1 MEVRGKED
9 NMKPVKPY
17 HRIEAR
23 IDLDR
28 IRENIKAVQALNP
41 PERKTLLVIKADAYG
56 HGAVT
61 LADRLGDLADYF
73 GVAEID
79 EAVELRRSGVTKP
92 ILILG
97 YTDETEYEDLINYD
111 ITQAV
116 FDVEKCRS
124 LSLLAEKMGKKAR
137 VHIKVDSGMHR
148 IGFSG
153 DEAGVNAAETL
164 FSMPGIS
171 VEGIFTHFARADE
184 KDKSSAEE
192 QYKLF
197 SWFVKNLEER
207 GHSLGIRHI
216 DNSAGAMELH
226 SKGFDMMRLGI
237 VIYGLYPSEEVDKSV
252 VITPAMSLVSHITHI
267 KVLPAGCG
275 ISYGHTFV
283 TERETRVATVS
294 AGYADGYPRAQSGRG
309 RVLIRGEY
317 APILGRVCMD
327 QFMVDVTHIPEAEVG
342 DEVTLFG
349 ADGENRIS
357 VEEVAEPAVSFN
369 YELVCNVARRV
380 PRVYIENGTEIGE
393 VNLLR
398 DE

>member
-1 MEVRGKED
+1 
-9 NMKPVKPY
+9 MKPVKPY
-17 HRIEAR
+17 HRVEAR
-23 IDLDR
+23 IDLTA
-28 IRENIKAVQALNP
+28 IRENIKTVQALNP
-41 PERKTLLVIKADAYG
+41 ADRKTLLVIKADAYG
-56 HGAVT
+56 HGASV
-61 LADRLGDLADYF
+61 LAEELEDLADYF

-79 EAVELRRSGVTKP
+79 EAVELRQHGVTKP

-111 ITQAV
+111 VTQAV
-116 FDVEKCRS
+116 YDVEKCRS

-148 IGFSG
+148 IGFPAN
-153 DEAGVNAAETL
+153 ETGVDQAEQL
-164 FSMPGIS
+164 FSMEGLS

-184 KDKSSAEE
+184 KDKTSAME
-192 QYKLF
+192 QYRAF
-197 SWFVKNLEER
+197 SDFVQALENR
-207 GHSLGIRHI
+207 GHDLGIRHI

-252 VITPAMSLVSHITHI
+252 VIQPAMSLVSHITHI
-267 KVLPAGCG
+267 KTLPAGCG

-283 TERETRVATVS
+283 TEGETRVATVA
-294 AGYADGYPRAQSGRG
+294 AGYADGYPRAQSGIG

-327 QFMVDVTHIPEAEVG
+327 QFMVDVSHIPDAEVG
-342 DEVTLFG
+342 DDVFLIG
-349 ADGENRIS
+349 KDGERYIS

-380 PRVYIENGTEIGE
+380 PRVYIRDGEAVGE
-393 VNLLR
+393 VNYLR
-398 DE
+398 

>member
-1 MEVRGKED
+1 MQ
-9 NMKPVKPY
+9 PVKPY

-23 IDLDR
+23 IDLTA
-28 IRENIKAVQALNP
+28 IRRNIEAVQALNP
-41 PERKTLLVIKADAYG
+41 PEQKTLLVIKADAYG

-61 LADRLGDLADYF
+61 LAEKLGDLADYF

-79 EAVELRRSGVTKP
+79 EAVELRKNGVTKP

-97 YTDETEYEDLINYD
+97 YTDETEFEDLINYD
-111 ITQAV
+111 VTQAV
-116 FDVEKCRS
+116 FDVEKCRV
-124 LSLLAEKMGKKAR
+124 LSRVAERMGKKAR

-148 IGFSG
+148 IGFRT
-153 DEAGVNAAETL
+153 DEEGLEQAEQL
-164 FSMPGIS
+164 FFMEGLS

-184 KDKSSAEE
+184 KDKTSARE
-192 QYKLF
+192 QYEAF
-197 SWFVKNLEER
+197 SRFVRTLEER
-207 GHSLGIRHI
+207 GHNLGIRHM

-252 VITPAMSLVSHITHI
+252 VITPAMQLVSRITYV
-267 KVLPAGCG
+267 KTLPAGAG

-294 AGYADGYPRAQSGRG
+294 AGYADGYPRAQSNIG

-327 QFMVDVTHIPEAEVG
+327 QFMVDVTHIPDAEVG
-342 DEVTLFG
+342 DAVVLFG
-349 ADGENRIS
+349 RDGERSIS
-357 VEEVAEPAVSFN
+357 VEEVAAPAVSFN
-369 YELVCNVARRV
+369 YELICNVAHRV
-380 PRVYIENGTEIGE
+380 PRIYVENGDAIGE
-393 VNLLR
+393 VNYLR
-398 DE
+398 

>member
-1 MEVRGKED
+1 
-9 NMKPVKPY
+9 MKPVKPY

-23 IDLDR
+23 IDLTA
-28 IRENIKAVQALNP
+28 IRENIRTVQALNP
-41 PERKTLLVIKADAYG
+41 PDRKTLLVIKADAYG

-61 LADRLGDLADYF
+61 LAERLSDLADYF

-97 YTDETEYEDLINYD
+97 YTDETEFEDLIRYD

-116 FDVEKCRS
+116 FDPEKCRS
-124 LSLLAEKMGKKAR
+124 LSLLAEKMGKKAK

-148 IGFSG
+148 IGFSA
-153 DEAGVNAAETL
+153 DEEGVNAAEQL
-164 FSMPGIS
+164 FSLPGLS

-184 KDKSSAEE
+184 VDKTSAKKQEE
-192 QYKLF
+192 LF
-197 SWFVKNLEER
+197 RWFVTTLENR
-207 GHSLGIRHI
+207 GYSLGVRHI
-216 DNSAGAMELH
+216 DNSAAAMELH

-237 VIYGLYPSEEVDKSV
+237 VIYGLYPSEEIDRKVA
-252 VITPAMSLVSHITHI
+252 ITPAMSLISHITHL
-267 KVLPAGCG
+267 KTLPAGCG

-283 TERETRVATVS
+283 TDRDTRIATVS
-294 AGYADGYPRAQSGRG
+294 AGYADGYPRAQSGTG

-327 QFMVDVTHIPEAEVG
+327 QFMVDVSHIPDVEVG

-349 ADGENRIS
+349 RDGENEIS
-357 VEEVAEPAVSFN
+357 VEEVAAPAVSFN

-380 PRVYIENGTEIGE
+380 PRVYVEEGTEIGE

-398 DE
+398 DYPQ